1 MTHIDDMVAYVRGE
15 LGEAELAGAREH
27 VAACAECR
35 AEAEAIGAAFSMLAE
50 TEIEAPTNFAHR
62 TAQLAAKTSR
72 APAKASVWD
81 VVARIATRPVFGYP
95 AWAVSAAVHLFA
107 LGGLTLVMVERAEDR
122 KTDREAPKF
131 SIAGPA
137 KVDTRPLD
145 TGEPVQ
151 PPGGE
156 FATFLGDRRNDAARQ
171 ALLQKHGGAET
182 AQAVGA
188 GLDWMTKKQ
197 MKDGSWPTEGG
208 QPAYRTGVTALAT
221 LAYLG
226 HGDSH
231 VDGAYRQTVSR
242 AFRFLKAQQN
252 LAGRFGPDQ
261 GAVLPQHAAATMAFA
276 EAFAMTG
283 DPSLREPLANAV
295 SYLAASRS
303 PRGGWGASM
312 GASPDAVTTAWSA
325 AALRLAESAGIES
338 ARAPL
343 AAATAY
349 LDGLTGAD
357 GRTGLREPGV
367 YPNGWVTP
375 TAAALFAR
383 RWTGL
388 DRDQAEQRS
397 EAVAEAMPDDDYV
410 ALQFGALATLGSPAW
425 NAANKALKDA
435 LLPRQNADGS
445 FQGDK
450 WTGYG
455 GSVYATAMATLALET
470 YYRYPVS

>member
-15 LGEAELAGAREH
+15 LGEAELANAREH
-27 VAACAECR
+27 VEACAECR
-35 AEAEAIGAAFSMLAE
+35 AEAEAIGAAFSMLEE

-62 TAQLAAKTSR
+62 TAQLAAKSAR
-72 APAKASVWD
+72 VPAKSSVWD
-81 VVARIATRPVFGYP
+81 VVARIATRPIFGYP

-122 KTDREAPKF
+122 KPENDAPKF
-131 SIAGPA
+131 AFKTPREM
-137 KVDTRPLD
+137 DTRPLD
-145 TGEPVQ
+145 TGEPVR

-156 FATFLGDRRNDAARQ
+156 FATFLGDRQNDAVRQ
-171 ALLQKHGGAET
+171 ELLRKHGGAET

-197 MKDGSWPTEGG
+197 LKDGSWPTEGG
-208 QPAYRTGVTALAT
+208 QPVYRTGVTALAT

-242 AFRFLKAQQN
+242 AFRYLKAQQN

-283 DPSLREPLANAV
+283 DLSLREPLVNAV
-295 SYLAASRS
+295 GYLAASRS

-325 AALRLAESAGIES
+325 AALRLADAAGIDT

-349 LDGLTGAD
+349 LDRLTGED
-357 GRTGLREPGV
+357 GRTGLREAGA

-388 DRDQAEQRS
+388 GTDEAARRAEQ
-397 EAVAEAMPDDDYV
+397 VAEAMPADDYV

-450 WTGYG
+450 WAGYG
-455 GSVYATAMATLALET
+455 GSVYATAMATLTLET
-470 YYRYPVS
+470 YYRYPAS